1 MNKKTNYRRHHHS
14 RTRVRIGKTDVC
26 PPRNKAPSV
35 DVEKK
40 GWYYERRVMQERPTN
55 VADEYAFV
63 VTRKA
68 ARVRHC
74 CRPNTQHHT
83 DQRDVISDH
92 RVYMYMYMYMYM
104 YIVFWKFVSLRKR
117 LSKLFIGDNSR
128 ENEREREW
136 FARWKRKRGGSGWIR
151 HTI

>member
-1 MNKKTNYRRHHHS
+1 MN
-14 RTRVRIGKTDVC
+14 
-26 PPRNKAPSV
+26 
-35 DVEKK
+35 
-40 GWYYERRVMQERPTN
+40 
-55 VADEYAFV
+55 YAFV

-74 CRPNTQHHT
+74 CRPNTQHHI

-128 ENEREREW
+128 ENERERESVYVIRAMEAETW
-136 FARWKRKRGGSGWIR
+136 RKRMDPPHDIE
-151 HTI
+151 